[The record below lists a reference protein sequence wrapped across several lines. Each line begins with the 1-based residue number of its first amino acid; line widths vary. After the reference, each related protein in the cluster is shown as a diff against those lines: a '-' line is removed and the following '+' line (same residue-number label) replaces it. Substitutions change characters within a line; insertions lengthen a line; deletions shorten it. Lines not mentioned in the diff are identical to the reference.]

1 MQAEIRLI
9 KKGGYPATPSHMSRQ
24 LPPYMEGILIS
35 ALWNTQKA
43 SMLKHLK
50 LDPNAPEA
58 VRRVSRDLNGVRL
71 LRGQA
76 QSPR

>member
-9 KKGGYPATPSHMSRQ
+9 KKGGYPATPSYMSRQ

-43 SMLKHLK
+43 STL
-50 LDPNAPEA
+50 
-58 VRRVSRDLNGVRL
+58 
-71 LRGQA
+71 QA
-76 QSPR
+76 S